1 MSPEELI
8 ARGQRAWSATNQ
20 DGTLTDQSTVE
31 LLGGGGKILAL
42 TSQQEFIRW
51 PGLSLEV

>member
-1 MSPEELI
+1 MSPEELS

-31 LLGGGGKILAL
+31 LLGGG
-42 TSQQEFIRW
+42 QD
-51 PGLSLEV
+51 PSLDKPAGVH